1 MAHYIKQ
8 YLYNMYIFQLKSVMD
23 EVLSTKSH
31 VKDVERE
38 TSYIYKDLKVLR
50 DRSGSKSR
58 DSAKRSSR

>member
-1 MAHYIKQ
+1 
-8 YLYNMYIFQLKSVMD
+8 MD